1 MQVSVTIIGTCYF
14 FVFFLVFLFAYKVF
28 FRTFVPVK
36 HAILTIALLLAFTSQ
51 AAGDNLD
58 SLVLSRLFTY
68 KRNFTN
74 NVKGFSTNVYVK
86 FHYQTNRR
94 NVALWL
100 IPHGYSIAN
109 GDRHFV
115 SEQYSRVTFNDV
127 DDYETNRQVFY
138 TTIPHNR
145 RTMPTLFEF
154 LTPNLYN
161 VTLYGD
167 HVLSPFNRENRIYY
181 KYTVYRLD
189 ERYIRVNFRPR
200 LMPNTQLVSGQA
212 LVEYRTGRI
221 EQVELNGEFDMIR
234 FKTLTM
240 QGRYGVRALL
250 PRFVQTDVRFKFIG
264 NDITSHFEAL
274 YDCPITLPD
283 TLHIE
288 GDRQMIES
296 VRPIALSAAEQ
307 AVYEEYDK
315 QNEPEEIEDTLS
327 VTPAEPDSVAL
338 AEEQRQKNKHNYWE
352 EIGWDLIGSN
362 LIHSIS
368 TENKRGYLKLFPL
381 LNPQYF
387 SFSASK
393 GFSYR
398 MKMGARYRFTPQ
410 KSISTEP
417 QVGYNFKL
425 HEFYYTLPLTFT
437 YNERLNG
444 HIYAHLQK
452 DNRIGNNTV
461 LEEIQ
466 AEHGNIPEL
475 EQRDLDLFSDTHFSI
490 RNIITPRPWLTLEVG
505 FIYHHRKAINAEEM
519 RRFDKPVTYNSLAPL
534 IGIKYRPWKT
544 APIFSFDI
552 EHGMKTKF
560 SDLPYT
566 RWEFDVSYKHHMSH
580 LQQLNLRFGGG
591 LYTYREKDYFMDF
604 ANFRDNNLPE
614 GWDDDWTGDFQLLSS
629 DLYNASN
636 YYLRSNV
643 SYETPLFGV
652 ALVPILGR
660 YVERERV
667 YLNSLSIAHT
677 RIYSELGYGFTCRA
691 FSMGLFA
698 SFLNVHYQSMGCK
711 FTFELFRRW

>member
-1 MQVSVTIIGTCYF
+1 M
-14 FVFFLVFLFAYKVF
+14 
-28 FRTFVPVK
+28 K
-36 HAILTIALLLAFTSQ
+36 HVILTIILLLAFTTR
-51 AAGDNLD
+51 AAGENLD
-58 SLVLSRLFTY
+58 SLVLSRVFTY

-86 FHYQTNRR
+86 FHYQTHRR
-94 NVALWL
+94 NVTLWA
-100 IPHGYSIAN
+100 IPHGYSIAD
-109 GDRHFV
+109 GKRDFV
-115 SEQYSRVTFNDV
+115 TEQYSRVTFNDV
-127 DDYETNRQVFY
+127 DDYETNQQVAY
-138 TTIPHNR
+138 STIPHYR
-145 RTMPTLFEF
+145 SVMPTLFEF
-154 LTPNLYN
+154 LTPDLYD

-200 LMPNTQLVSGQA
+200 LLPNTQLIHGQA

-221 EQVELNGEFDMIR
+221 EQVEMNGEFDMIR

-240 QGRYGVRALL
+240 QGRYGARALL
-250 PRFVQTDVRFKFIG
+250 PRFVQTDIRFKFLG
-264 NDITSHFEAL
+264 NNITSHFEAL

-283 TLHIE
+283 TLHVE
-288 GDRQMIES
+288 DNRQMIDS
-296 VRPIALSAAEQ
+296 VRPIALSEAEQ
-307 AVYEEYDK
+307 AVYADYDL
-315 QNEPEEIEDTLS
+315 QNAPEEPVVEDT
-327 VTPAEPDSVAL
+327 VTVADSTAVTEEPHK
-338 AEEQRQKNKHNYWE
+338 RKHNYWE
-352 EIGWDLIGSN
+352 EIGWDIIGSN
-362 LIHSIS
+362 LMRSIS
-368 TENKRGYLKLFPL
+368 TENARGYLKLFPL

-398 MKMGARYRFTPQ
+398 MKMGARYKFTPQ
-410 KSISTEP
+410 QSISTEP
-417 QVGYNFKL
+417 QIGYNFKL
-425 HEFYYTLPLTFT
+425 RELYYTLPLTFT

-444 HIYAHLQK
+444 HIYAYLQK
-452 DNRIGNNTV
+452 DNRIGSSTV
-461 LEEIQ
+461 LEEIRE
-466 AEHGNIPEL
+466 EHGDIPEL
-475 EQRDLDLFSDTHFSI
+475 EQRDLDIFSDIHFSI
-490 RNIITPRPWLTLEVG
+490 ANIIRPRPWIMIETGVI
-505 FIYHHRKAINAEEM
+505 FHRRKSLNPDEM
-519 RRFDKPVTYNSLAPL
+519 RRFGKPVTYNSLAPL
-534 IGIKYRPWKT
+534 LGIKIRPWKN

-552 EHGMKTKF
+552 EHGMKTKI

-566 RWEFDVSYKHHMSH
+566 RIEADVSYKHHMSH

-614 GWDDDWTGDFQLLSS
+614 GWDDDWSGNFQLLSS
-629 DLYNASN
+629 DMYNASN

-652 ALVPILGR
+652 SLVPILGR
-660 YVERERV
+660 YVERERI

-691 FSMGLFA
+691 FSVGLFA
-698 SFLNVHYQSMGCK
+698 SFLNVQYQRMGCK